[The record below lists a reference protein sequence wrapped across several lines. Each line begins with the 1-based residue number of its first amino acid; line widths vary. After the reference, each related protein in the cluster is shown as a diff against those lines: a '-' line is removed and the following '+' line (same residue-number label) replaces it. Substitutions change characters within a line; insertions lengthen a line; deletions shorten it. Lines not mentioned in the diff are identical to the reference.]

1 MAPKALTVIVKIRSG
16 EEASL
21 KSFLADIGRHIRTNS
36 SVRWTESR
44 LVHFARWA
52 ILPDPNRGGSRLLF
66 ACNYDGELEAFLE
79 ELVAIA
85 PGLDQIWGHCE
96 GYTGQSNLLAFIQ
109 EHTYKPQAFF
119 IAVRTATVQ
128 TIRSAI
134 DLREQIQN
142 FLDLSAVAQWLDY
155 PSITPFLDQLAKVP
169 KMLPW
174 WKAIGQLGMQVMAAL
189 GAGVEAIVDA
199 VRKALIAI
207 AIFFVKPLGQPTQP
221 QTLGTYSGL
230 DTDKTQE
237 LEAFEDRIVQN
248 QMNIITDIQPSRLL
262 RLQLILLLIDL
273 AGKYLFPPGEL
284 LDIRTIHFARWVI
297 IDGGKRMLFISNYDG
312 SWENYIG
319 DFVDKGNFG
328 LNAIWNNS
336 VNYPPGGAQDI
347 VSFRKYVRDHQVP
360 SQMFYCAYPQATV
373 KNILRDRHI
382 SQTLATDFNRETV
395 EHWLELL

>member
-16 EEASL
+16 EEESL
-21 KSFLADIGRHIRTNS
+21 KSFLEDIGRHIRTNS
-36 SVRWTESR
+36 SVRWPESR

-52 ILPDPNRGGSRLLF
+52 ILPDPDRGGCRLLF
-66 ACNYDGELEAFLE
+66 ACNYDGELAAFLK

-85 PGLDQIWGHCE
+85 PDLDQIWGRCE

-119 IAVRTATVQ
+119 IAFRTATVQ
-128 TIRSAI
+128 TIRNAI
-134 DLREQIQN
+134 ALREQMQN
-142 FLDLSAVAQWLDY
+142 FLDLPAVAQWLDC
-155 PSITPFLDQLAKVP
+155 PGIVPFLDQLAQVP
-169 KMLPW
+169 KVLPW
-174 WKAIGQLGMQVMAAL
+174 WKAIGQWGMQVMAAV
-189 GAGVEAIVDA
+189 GAGVEAIADA
-199 VRKALIAI
+199 IRKALIAI

-221 QTLGTYSGL
+221 QTLGSYSGL
-230 DTDKTQE
+230 DDKTQV
-237 LEAFEDRIVQN
+237 LEAVEDRIVQN

-273 AGKYLFPPGEL
+273 AAKYVFPPGEL

-336 VNYPPGGAQDI
+336 VNFPPGGAQDI
-347 VSFRKYVRDHQVP
+347 VSFRKFVRDHQVP
-360 SQMFYCAYPQATV
+360 SQMFYCAYPQATI
-373 KNILRDRHI
+373 KNILRDRQV
-382 SQTLATDFNRETV
+382 SQTLAADFNRETV
-395 EHWLELL
+395 AHWLELL

>member
-16 EEASL
+16 EEESL
-21 KSFLADIGRHIRTNS
+21 KSFLEDIGRHIRTNS
-36 SVRWTESR
+36 SVRWPESR

-52 ILPDPNRGGSRLLF
+52 ILPDPDRGGCRLLF
-66 ACNYDGELEAFLE
+66 ACNYDGELAAFLK

-85 PGLDQIWGHCE
+85 PDLDQIWGRCE

-119 IAVRTATVQ
+119 IAFRTATVQ
-128 TIRSAI
+128 TIRNAI
-134 DLREQIQN
+134 ALREQMQN
-142 FLDLSAVAQWLDY
+142 FLDLPAVAQWLDC
-155 PSITPFLDQLAKVP
+155 PGIVPFLDQLAQVP
-169 KMLPW
+169 KVLPW
-174 WKAIGQLGMQVMAAL
+174 WKAIGQWGMQVMAAV
-189 GAGVEAIVDA
+189 GAGVEAIADA
-199 VRKALIAI
+199 IRKALIAI

-221 QTLGTYSGL
+221 QTLGSYSGL
-230 DTDKTQE
+230 DDKTQV
-237 LEAFEDRIVQN
+237 LEAVEDRIVQN

-273 AGKYLFPPGEL
+273 AAKYVFPPGEL

-336 VNYPPGGAQDI
+336 VNFPPGGAQDI
-347 VSFRKYVRDHQVP
+347 VSFRKFVRDHQVP
-360 SQMFYCAYPQATV
+360 SQVFYCAYPQATV
-373 KNILRDRHI
+373 KNILRDRQV
-382 SQTLATDFNRETV
+382 SQHLAADFNRETV
-395 EHWLELL
+395 AHWLELL

>member
-16 EEASL
+16 EEESL
-21 KSFLADIGRHIRTNS
+21 KSFLEDIGRHIRTNS
-36 SVRWTESR
+36 SVRWPESR

-52 ILPDPNRGGSRLLF
+52 ILPDPDRGGCRLLF
-66 ACNYDGELEAFLE
+66 ACNYDGELAAFLK

-85 PGLDQIWGHCE
+85 PDLDQIWGRCE

-119 IAVRTATVQ
+119 IAFRTATVQ
-128 TIRSAI
+128 TIRNAI
-134 DLREQIQN
+134 ALREQMQN
-142 FLDLSAVAQWLDY
+142 FLDLPAVAQWLDC
-155 PSITPFLDQLAKVP
+155 PGIVPFLDQLAQVP
-169 KMLPW
+169 KVLPW
-174 WKAIGQLGMQVMAAL
+174 WKAIGQWGMQVMAAV
-189 GAGVEAIVDA
+189 GAGVEAIADA
-199 VRKALIAI
+199 IRKALIAI

-221 QTLGTYSGL
+221 QTLGSYSGL
-230 DTDKTQE
+230 DDKTQV
-237 LEAFEDRIVQN
+237 LEAVEDRIVQN

-273 AGKYLFPPGEL
+273 AAKYVFPPGEL

-336 VNYPPGGAQDI
+336 VNFPPGGAQDI
-347 VSFRKYVRDHQVP
+347 VSFRKFVRDHQVP
-360 SQMFYCAYPQATV
+360 SQMFYCAYPQATI
-373 KNILRDRHI
+373 KNILRDRQV
-382 SQTLATDFNRETV
+382 SQPLAADFNRETV
-395 EHWLELL
+395 AHWLELL

>member
-1 MAPKALTVIVKIRSG
+1 MTPKALTVIVKIRAG
-16 EEASL
+16 EETSL
-21 KSFLADIGRHIRTNS
+21 KHLLEEIGRHIRTNTD
-36 SVRWTESR
+36 VRWPESR

-52 ILPDPNRGGSRLLF
+52 ILPNPDRGGCRLLF

-79 ELVAIA
+79 ELVAIS
-85 PGLDQIWGHCE
+85 PGLDQIWSHCE

-134 DLREQIQN
+134 DLRKQIQN
-142 FLDLSAVAQWLDY
+142 FLDLPAVAQWLDY
-155 PSITPFLDQLAKVP
+155 PSITPFLDQLAQVP
-169 KMLPW
+169 KVIPW
-174 WKAIGQLGMQVMAAL
+174 WKAIGRWGMQVMKAV
-189 GAGVEAIVDA
+189 GTGVEAIADA
-199 VRKALIAI
+199 IRKALIAI
-207 AIFFVKPLGQPTQP
+207 AIVFVKPLGQPTQP
-221 QTLGTYSGL
+221 QTLGGYSGL
-230 DTDKTQE
+230 DTDKTQA
-237 LEAFEDRIVQN
+237 LEAVEDRIIQN
-248 QMNIITDIQPSRLL
+248 QMNIITDVQPGRLL
-262 RLQLILLLIDL
+262 RLRLILLMIDI
-273 AGKYLFPPGEL
+273 AAKYLFPPGEL

-297 IDGGKRMLFISNYDG
+297 IDGGKRLLFISNYDG

-347 VSFRKYVRDHQVP
+347 VSFRKFVRDHQVP
-360 SQMFYCAYPQATV
+360 SQVFYCAYPQATV

-382 SQTLATDFNRETV
+382 SQTLAADFNREIV

>member
-16 EEASL
+16 EEESL
-21 KSFLADIGRHIRTNS
+21 KSFLEDIGRHIRTNS
-36 SVRWTESR
+36 SVRWPESR

-52 ILPDPNRGGSRLLF
+52 ILPDPDRGGCRLLF
-66 ACNYDGELEAFLE
+66 ACNYDGELAAFLK

-85 PGLDQIWGHCE
+85 PDLDQIWGRCE

-119 IAVRTATVQ
+119 IAFRTATVQ
-128 TIRSAI
+128 TIRNAI
-134 DLREQIQN
+134 ALREQMQN
-142 FLDLSAVAQWLDY
+142 FLDLPAVAQWLDC
-155 PSITPFLDQLAKVP
+155 PGIVPFLDQLAQVP
-169 KMLPW
+169 KVLPW
-174 WKAIGQLGMQVMAAL
+174 WKAIGQWGMQVMAAV
-189 GAGVEAIVDA
+189 GAGVEAIADA
-199 VRKALIAI
+199 IRKALIAI

-221 QTLGTYSGL
+221 QTLGSYSGL
-230 DTDKTQE
+230 DDKTQV
-237 LEAFEDRIVQN
+237 LEAVEDRIVQN

-273 AGKYLFPPGEL
+273 AAKYVFPPGEL

-336 VNYPPGGAQDI
+336 VNFPPGGAQDI
-347 VSFRKYVRDHQVP
+347 VSFRKFVRDHQVP

-373 KNILRDRHI
+373 KNILRDRQV
-382 SQTLATDFNRETV
+382 SQTLAADFDRETV
-395 EHWLELL
+395 AHWLELL

>member
-16 EEASL
+16 EEESL
-21 KSFLADIGRHIRTNS
+21 KSFLEDIGRHIRTNS

-52 ILPDPNRGGSRLLF
+52 ILPDPDRGGCRLLF
-66 ACNYDGELEAFLE
+66 ACNYDGELAAFLK

-85 PGLDQIWGHCE
+85 PDLDQIWGRCE

-119 IAVRTATVQ
+119 IAFRTATVQ
-128 TIRSAI
+128 TIRNAI
-134 DLREQIQN
+134 ALREQMQN
-142 FLDLSAVAQWLDY
+142 FLDLPAVAQWLDC
-155 PSITPFLDQLAKVP
+155 PGIVPFLDQLAQVP
-169 KMLPW
+169 KVLPW
-174 WKAIGQLGMQVMAAL
+174 WKAIGQWGMQVMAAV
-189 GAGVEAIVDA
+189 GAGVEAIADA
-199 VRKALIAI
+199 IRKALIAI

-221 QTLGTYSGL
+221 QTLGSYSGL
-230 DTDKTQE
+230 DDKTQV
-237 LEAFEDRIVQN
+237 LEAVEDRIVQN

-273 AGKYLFPPGEL
+273 AAKYVVPPGEL

-336 VNYPPGGAQDI
+336 VNFPPGGAQDI
-347 VSFRKYVRDHQVP
+347 VSFRKFVRDHQVP
-360 SQMFYCAYPQATV
+360 SQMFYCAYPQATI
-373 KNILRDRHI
+373 KNILRDRQV
-382 SQTLATDFNRETV
+382 SQTLAADFNRETV

>member
-16 EEASL
+16 EEESL
-21 KSFLADIGRHIRTNS
+21 KSFLEDIGRHIRTNS
-36 SVRWTESR
+36 SVRWPESR

-52 ILPDPNRGGSRLLF
+52 ILPDPDRGGCRLLF
-66 ACNYDGELEAFLE
+66 ACNYDGELAAFLK

-85 PGLDQIWGHCE
+85 PDLDQIWGRCE

-119 IAVRTATVQ
+119 IAFRTATVQ
-128 TIRSAI
+128 TIRNAI
-134 DLREQIQN
+134 ALREQMQN
-142 FLDLSAVAQWLDY
+142 FLDLPAVAQWLDC
-155 PSITPFLDQLAKVP
+155 PGIVPFLDQLAQVP
-169 KMLPW
+169 KVLPW
-174 WKAIGQLGMQVMAAL
+174 WKAIGQWGMQVMAAV
-189 GAGVEAIVDA
+189 GAGVEAIADA
-199 VRKALIAI
+199 IRKALIAI

-221 QTLGTYSGL
+221 QTLGSYSGL
-230 DTDKTQE
+230 DDKTQV
-237 LEAFEDRIVQN
+237 LEAVEDRIVQN

-273 AGKYLFPPGEL
+273 AAKYVFPPGEL

-336 VNYPPGGAQDI
+336 VNFPPGGAQDI
-347 VSFRKYVRDHQVP
+347 VSFRKFVRDHQVP

-373 KNILRDRHI
+373 KNILRDRQV
-382 SQTLATDFNRETV
+382 SQPLAADFNRETV
-395 EHWLELL
+395 AHWLELL

>member
-16 EEASL
+16 EEESL
-21 KSFLADIGRHIRTNS
+21 KSFLEDIGRHIRTNS

-52 ILPDPNRGGSRLLF
+52 ILPDPDRGGCRLLF
-66 ACNYDGELEAFLE
+66 ACNYDGELAAFLK

-85 PGLDQIWGHCE
+85 PDLDQIWGRCE

-119 IAVRTATVQ
+119 IAFRTATVQ
-128 TIRSAI
+128 TIRNAI
-134 DLREQIQN
+134 ALREQMQN
-142 FLDLSAVAQWLDY
+142 FLDLPAVAQWLDC
-155 PSITPFLDQLAKVP
+155 PGIVPFLDQLAQVP
-169 KMLPW
+169 KVLPW
-174 WKAIGQLGMQVMAAL
+174 WKAIGQWGMQVMAAV
-189 GAGVEAIVDA
+189 GAGVEAIADA
-199 VRKALIAI
+199 IRKALIAI

-221 QTLGTYSGL
+221 QTLGSYSGL
-230 DTDKTQE
+230 DDKTQV
-237 LEAFEDRIVQN
+237 LEAVEDRIVQN

-273 AGKYLFPPGEL
+273 AAKYVFPPGEL

-336 VNYPPGGAQDI
+336 VNFPPGGAQDI
-347 VSFRKYVRDHQVP
+347 VSFRKFVRDHQVP
-360 SQMFYCAYPQATV
+360 SQMFYCAYPQATI
-373 KNILRDRHI
+373 KNILRDRQV
-382 SQTLATDFNRETV
+382 SQTLAADFNRETV